1 MDLYEAGLAEAATPG
16 EGGWSLSAFLAVGA
30 VLVAATLFGTTGT
43 AQALGAEGATPLGVG
58 AVRLV
63 IGGLGLLMVLPLVG
77 GRRSEAIR
85 LWRTPAGVAMG
96 VCTALYQVSFFAAV
110 QQAGVAIGTLAA
122 IGSGPVLAGLLA
134 RFLLGE
140 RPRLSWV
147 LATGLC
153 LVGLTLL
160 VTGGGGTRQVDLG
173 GVALALL
180 AGLSYAGYTVLAKGQ
195 LSAGHEPSTVM
206 AAAFGLGGLL
216 LVPLLVTQPTAWLL
230 DPRGL
235 ATATHLGLVTTTLA
249 YLLFARGLAELPA
262 GPVTTLMLAEPVVA
276 TTLGVVVLDER
287 LTLISTAGVGLLLL
301 GLVLQGLGAATGKRR
316 ERASRSDPA
325 SNDAREG
332 SASTTT

>member
-1 MDLYEAGLAEAATPG
+1 M
-16 EGGWSLSAFLAVGA
+16 SAFLAVGA

-77 GRRSEAIR
+77 GRRREAIR
-85 LWRTPAGVAMG
+85 LWRTPSGAAMG

-160 VTGGGGTRQVDLG
+160 VTGGGGTQQVDLG

-180 AGLSYAGYTVLAKGQ
+180 AGLSYAGYTVLAKRQ

-216 LVPLLVTQPTAWLL
+216 LVPLLVTQPMAWLL
-230 DPRGL
+230 DPRAWG
-235 ATATHLGLVTTTLA
+235 
-249 YLLFARGLAELPA
+249 
-262 GPVTTLMLAEPVVA
+262 
-276 TTLGVVVLDER
+276 
-287 LTLISTAGVGLLLL
+287 
-301 GLVLQGLGAATGKRR
+301 RR
-316 ERASRSDPA
+316 CTWDW
-325 SNDAREG
+325 
-332 SASTTT
+332 

>member
-1 MDLYEAGLAEAATPG
+1 M
-16 EGGWSLSAFLAVGA
+16 SAPLAVAA

-43 AQALGAEGATPLGVG
+43 AQALGAQEATPLGVG

-63 IGGLGLLMVLPLVG
+63 LGGMGLLLVLPLVG
-77 GRRSEAIR
+77 GRRRDAVR
-85 LWRTPAGVAMG
+85 LWRTPAGVVAG

-110 QQAGVAIGTLAA
+110 QQAGVAVGTLAA

-140 RPRLSWV
+140 RPGRSWV

-160 VTGGGGTRQVDLG
+160 VTGGGAAQRVDLG
-173 GVALALL
+173 GVALAVL
-180 AGLSYAGYTVLAKGQ
+180 AGLAYAGYTVLAKWQ
-195 LSAGHEPSTVM
+195 LGAGHEPSTVM

-216 LVPLLVTQPTAWLL
+216 LVPLLVTQPMAWLL

-235 ATATHLGLVTTTLA
+235 GVALHLGLVTTTLA
-249 YLLFARGLAELPA
+249 YLLFVRGLAELPA

-301 GLVLQGLGAATGKRR
+301 GLVLQGLGAASSKRHDEPPQPAPR
-316 ERASRSDPA
+316 PTSSDDQDRAG
-325 SNDAREG
+325 G
-332 SASTTT
+332 SGQRPVHGGGSPPGP